1 LDLGPFRAI
10 RWSSLV
16 TLRMSDQTWGWNVE
30 MQMKA
35 ITRGLRVIEVPV
47 RYRARNAGRSKIS
60 GTLRGSAKAGA
71 RILWAVRRYHEPARL

>member
-1 LDLGPFRAI
+1 
-10 RWSSLV
+10 
-16 TLRMSDQTWGWNVE
+16 
-30 MQMKA
+30 MKA